1 MKTKSPLLKKLTF
14 LFLIGLLLI
23 VTFPSN
29 SVENN
34 YPHKVYE
41 LPNTFSE
48 EKLIELIAK
57 MNFKFPEVV
66 LAQARLE
73 SGYYNSELFLNNSN
87 LFGMRVAGSR
97 ITLNQGKKQGYAN
110 YTDWKESVID
120 YSLWYATYAYE
131 YNTQEEFLDLLNRTY
146 AEDGSYKVKLLS
158 IVKEQDLK
166 EKFLKP

>member
-14 LFLIGLLLI
+14 LFLIGLLFI
-23 VTFPSN
+23 IIPSPN

-34 YPHKVYE
+34 YPHKIYE

-48 EKLIELIAK
+48 EKLIELITK
-57 MNFKFPEVV
+57 LNFKFPEIV

-73 SGYYNSELFLNNSN
+73 SGYYNSELFLSNSN

-110 YTDWKESVID
+110 YTDWRESVID
-120 YSLWYATYAYE
+120 YSLWYATYAHE
-131 YNTQEEFLDLLNRTY
+131 YQTQEEFLDLLDRIY
-146 AEDGSYKVKLLS
+146 AEDGSYKSKLLS
-158 IVKEQDLK
+158 IVKEQNLK